1 MGEHHIIYPIH
12 ATEYWLKSADF
23 FPSFYWLAIYQLLAL
38 IILDQLNSAMYLL
51 GICWI
56 ELPAHQDR
64 KSGECFA
71 PQSMVTPGFFYWSF
85 GLILLLHLVAQNP
98 LGVSIMRRTFT
109 EWGDWSP
116 DQPPSQRGQ
125 GAVLCETSYPP
136 WPIWHGW
143 TYQGPKSLLWCNCNS
158 LVSLRH
164 SRSTTSRWHAWLK
177 CIIDHW

>member
-1 MGEHHIIYPIH
+1 
-12 ATEYWLKSADF
+12 
-23 FPSFYWLAIYQLLAL
+23 
-38 IILDQLNSAMYLL
+38 MYLL

-71 PQSMVTPGFFYWSF
+71 PQSMVAPGFFYWSF

-116 DQPPSQRGQ
+116 DQPPSRRGQ

-164 SRSTTSRWHAWLK
+164 SRSTTSRWHAWLRLLITDSMTVTEK
-177 CIIDHW
+177 SACCLTVLVLHIIAKLNRLNSTYLKFDWVTKSSVWS